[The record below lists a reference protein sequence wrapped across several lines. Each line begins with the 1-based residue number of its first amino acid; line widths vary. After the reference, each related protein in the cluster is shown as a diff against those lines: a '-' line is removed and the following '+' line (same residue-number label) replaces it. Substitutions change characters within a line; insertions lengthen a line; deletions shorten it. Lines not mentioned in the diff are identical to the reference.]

1 VIWSYNAYASSDAS
15 ANRRSPMTI
24 TINNITTTVIAKSA
38 LVTIVSAV

>member
-1 VIWSYNAYASSDAS
+1 
-15 ANRRSPMTI
+15 MTI